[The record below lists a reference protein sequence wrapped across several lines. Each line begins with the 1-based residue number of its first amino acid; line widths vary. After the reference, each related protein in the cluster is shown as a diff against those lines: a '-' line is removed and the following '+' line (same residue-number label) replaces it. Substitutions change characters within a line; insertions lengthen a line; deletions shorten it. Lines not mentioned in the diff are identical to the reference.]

1 MTETPNLLADDDL
14 IIGDYNAPHGN
25 KFAAETAEQP
35 IKNIIYYITFILI
48 LLALEGPNW

>member
-14 IIGDYNAPHGN
+14 IIGDYNAPLEN

-35 IKNIIYYITFILI
+35 IKKNI
-48 LLALEGPNW
+48 

>member
-1 MTETPNLLADDDL
+1 MTETHNLLADNDL
-14 IIGDYNAPHGN
+14 IIGDYYNAPHGN

-48 LLALEGPNW
+48 LLALEGPN